1 MENQELKKVKRIAPY
16 TRYGT
21 MENIEGEMYQKQWL
35 LDQYRD
41 RNKNIEIKNL
51 YVDVNKSAM
60 SDRPEFNRLMEDII
74 EGKIDKVVVLGGISK
89 LSRNCEEIEK
99 IKEYVEIETV
109 EPTIKVTNLNNNVEN
124 ENFVRELSAIFSE
137 YYRKDLSK
145 RIKQGIALKK
155 QKGKTI

>member
-21 MENIEGEMYQKQWL
+21 MENIEEEMYQKQWL
-35 LDQYRD
+35 LDRYRD

-99 IKEYVEIETV
+99 IKECVEIETV
-109 EPTIKVTNLNNNVEN
+109 EPTIKVTNLNKPIDDDPIKIIEFLNKCY
-124 ENFVRELSAIFSE
+124 REYL
-137 YYRKDLSK
+137 RR
-145 RIKQGIALKK
+145 RIKQGIKLKK
-155 QKGKTI
+155 QKEKTI